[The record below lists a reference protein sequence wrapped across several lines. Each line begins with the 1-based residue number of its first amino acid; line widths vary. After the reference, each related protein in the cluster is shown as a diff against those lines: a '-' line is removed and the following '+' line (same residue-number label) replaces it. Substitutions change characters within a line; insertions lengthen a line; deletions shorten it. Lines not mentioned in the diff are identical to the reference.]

1 MDEWP
6 AARGEHAVIQKG
18 VSDRRSAA
26 YGARVELALG
36 AFGWKVAAGDRV
48 AVTEYKQGRVRL
60 A

>member
-1 MDEWP
+1 
-6 AARGEHAVIQKG
+6 

-36 AFGWKVAAGDRV
+36 AFGWKVAAGDRF